1 MRASAQGECQCEIF
15 LVSTSSTHNNKGGC
29 SRDAQGS
36 ADLPQCRRGAV
47 SPSSISGL
55 IHFAH
60 DRKQDSANTRAYSYE
75 HTQSKRRLFV
85 HSGDNS
91 IASYT
96 YSKML
101 STIHYEFIR
110 AFYYAIIRLLPHRVY
125 SRSVQIISHLIVSH
139 VSPSEILVDLDIA
152 SCTSLIFPSRN
163 TVLFIDISPPV

>member
-1 MRASAQGECQCEIF
+1 MCQCEIF

-55 IHFAH
+55 IHFPH

-75 HTQSKRRLFV
+75 HTQSKRRLQYR
-85 HSGDNS
+85 DNS

-96 YSKML
+96 YNKML

-110 AFYYAIIRLLPHRVY
+110 AFYYAIIRVLPHRVS
-125 SRSVQIISHLIVSH
+125 SRSVHHIPSHRFPRISHRDTQAEPYRRAI
-139 VSPSEILVDLDIA
+139 
-152 SCTSLIFPSRN
+152 
-163 TVLFIDISPPV
+163 